1 MVFFEDRSK
10 TAYDRAA
17 EAVQSGDPKP
27 EQRELNNRRAKVAG
41 EWGSKARAAKDGTLK
56 YWKK

>member
-1 MVFFEDRSK
+1 MGFFEDRSK
-10 TAYDRAA
+10 EAYDRAA

-27 EQRELNNRRAKVAG
+27 WQREMNDKRAKVAG
-41 EWGSKARAAKDGTLK
+41 SWGSKARAAKEGKLK

>member
-1 MVFFEDRSK
+1 MGFFEDRSK

>member
-1 MVFFEDRSK
+1 MGFFEDRSK

-17 EAVQSGDPKP
+17 EAVQSGDPTT
-27 EQRELNNRRAKVAG
+27 EQREMNDRRAKVSG
-41 EWGSKARAAKDGTLK
+41 EWGSKARAAREGKLK